1 MKDKVNIKNTNS
13 EPKEHKVPK
22 KPKAQKNKKILSDTI
37 YGGFFEKKETLRM
50 TPYFL
55 LFIILGI
62 LYITNSYWSEK
73 NKREIQKTKKELI
86 QLRYEYISSKSQLM
100 DSTRQSYIA
109 RKLEHSGIKESTVP
123 PTIIISEEE

>member
-13 EPKEHKVPK
+13 EQKEPKTPK
-22 KPKAQKNKKILSDTI
+22 KPKVKKNKKILSDTI
-37 YGGFFEKKETLRM
+37 YGGFFEKEETLRM
-50 TPYFL
+50 LPYFL

-62 LYITNSYWSEK
+62 IYITNSYWSEK
-73 NKREIQKTKKELI
+73 NKREIQKTKNELI

-109 RKLEHSGIKESTVP
+109 RKLEYSGIKESTVP
-123 PTIIISEEE
+123 PTIIIAEEE